1 MKKIVLTAALFG
13 ALLFY
18 SCKDSFKDNY
28 GGIDEDKMPWYLG
41 GSIYSELQSGNNLTG
56 KFTNYLR
63 LIDDLGYDEILN
75 RTGSMTIFPANDEAF
90 QRFFDDNDWG
100 VSSYE
105 DLTYAQKNVLLKSS
119 MLNNALLTSMFANVN
134 AGTNPPSVD
143 QGLALKHPSYM
154 SVIDTI
160 TCITPEQMPLNNSYW
175 DKFREEGTSIWAV
188 QDNTTPP
195 LVHFTREQML
205 SKGITLTG
213 DDSDF
218 AIITGENFEEGTTYD
233 SEGNPNYPVYIYDNK
248 IINKDVICQNGYI
261 HQVQNVLVQPGNMAQ
276 IIGREPDTKYFNHI
290 LDYYKYAKID
300 PTTTNT
306 YNAWVKQYPDL
317 AAKNGYVE
325 HDVYQVRYLSEISQ
339 GADGRTDPNGT
350 VKAQNVSLLYDP
362 GWNEYYPN
370 SLTAQGDNAKITDMG
385 TMFVPTDDAMWRYF
399 SGPGAFIIK
408 EYGQQPNTRENLLD
422 NLDDVHNANP
432 GILTSFV
439 KNIQKT
445 SFVASTPSKFSEIR
459 ADASELLNMSVDSL
473 EVRPDG
479 RYDIKIANNGV
490 IYKTHGVLAPDRYR
504 SVLGP
509 VVTYRNMKVMDWAV
523 EELAKPFGY
532 AIGIDFQYY
541 LLAMKANYAFFVP
554 TDEAFGASGAYYLD
568 PASINWTTNKA
579 KVLHFFYDPTN
590 RDLNRQQYLNLRAY
604 DIDLTTGNITTN
616 TNDLALSAYWNQA
629 KSALGDIMNYHTV
642 VLDNKGDDITS
653 GNKYYKTKHGA
664 EVLVENVGGK
674 TTVKSG
680 SQISGLLPAATVQIA
695 EKEDNGYTYHMDHLI
710 QPTILGVTQVLKQ
723 NSRFSEFYDLCA
735 GFSNSDLLYWM
746 GFSSDWSSDP
756 FLLSQQDRLL
766 LFSNDYVYH
775 VKEGTNQ
782 NANLSLAP
790 DGNVKLFNTY
800 NYTLYAPDNDAMSAA
815 YAAGLPSWSDIDDI
829 YQAVVD
835 ARPDVEQCPEPY
847 RSYLQAQVKRMREF
861 CTYHFQYISLY
872 ADNSITASDGG
883 GGRYQSMLS
892 EDGQPPL
899 EYTVNCSGGVL
910 TLRDGGGKTHTINAN
925 DASQLS
931 NLMARDYWLDKSP
944 GQPNNSIKTSSFCV
958 IHELKEPLNFGKAY
972 NAGLT
977 SCKATDIIS
986 ALSKKRASK
995 K

>member
-1 MKKIVLTAALFG
+1 M
-13 ALLFY
+13 
-18 SCKDSFKDNY
+18 
-28 GGIDEDKMPWYLG
+28 
-41 GSIYSELQSGNNLTG
+41 
-56 KFTNYLR
+56 
-63 LIDDLGYDEILN
+63 
-75 RTGSMTIFPANDEAF
+75 
-90 QRFFDDNDWG
+90 
-100 VSSYE
+100 
-105 DLTYAQKNVLLKSS
+105 
-119 MLNNALLTSMFANVN
+119 
-134 AGTNPPSVD
+134 
-143 QGLALKHPSYM
+143 
-154 SVIDTI
+154 
-160 TCITPEQMPLNNSYW
+160 
-175 DKFREEGTSIWAV
+175 

-195 LVHFTREQML
+195 IVHFTREQML
-205 SKGITLTG
+205 NNGITLSG

-261 HQVQNVLVQPGNMAQ
+261 HQVKNVLVQPGNMAQ
-276 IIGREPDTKYFNHI
+276 IIGREPDTKYFSHI

-325 HDVYQVRYLSEISQ
+325 HDVYQVRYLSMISQ
-339 GADGRTDPNGT
+339 RADGRTDPNGT
-350 VKAQNVSLLYDP
+350 VKSETECLAYDP

-370 SLTAQGDNAKITDMG
+370 SDKSSEDKSKITDMG
-385 TMFVPTDDAMWRYF
+385 TMFVPTDDAMWEYF
-399 SGPGAFIIK
+399 KGPGAFIIK
-408 EYGQQPNTRENLLD
+408 EYGQKPNTRENLLD
-422 NLDDVHNANP
+422 NLDDVQNANP

-445 SFVASTPSKFSEIR
+445 SFVSSTPSKFPEIIN
-459 ADASELLNMSVDSL
+459 DASELLNMSVDSL
-473 EVRPDG
+473 IMLPSG

-509 VVTYRNMKVMDWAV
+509 VCTYRNMKVMDWAV
-523 EELAKPFGY
+523 EEVAKSTGY
-532 AIGIDFQYY
+532 SLGIDFQYY
-541 LLAMKANYAFFVP
+541 LLAMKANYAFFIP
-554 TDEAFGASGAYYLD
+554 TDDAFGAEDAYYLD
-568 PASINWTTNKA
+568 PASINWTTKKA
-579 KVLHFFYDPTN
+579 KVLHFYRDPTN
-590 RDLNRQQYLNLRAY
+590 RNLRLQQYLTVRAY
-604 DIDLTTGNITTN
+604 DIDLTSGDITTN
-616 TNDLALSAYWNQA
+616 TTDLALSEYWAQL

-653 GNKYYKTKHGA
+653 GNKYYKTKHGG

-680 SQISGLLPAATVQIA
+680 SQISGLLPAASVQIA
-695 EKEDNGYTYHMDHLI
+695 EKEENGVAYHMDHLI
-710 QPTILGVTQVLKQ
+710 QPTILSVSQVLKQ
-723 NSRFSEFYDLCA
+723 NPRFDEFYNLCA
-735 GFSNSDLLYWM
+735 GFNNPDLLYWI
-746 GFSSDWSSDP
+746 GFSSDYASDP
-756 FLLSQQDRLL
+756 FKMSQQDRLL
-766 LFSNDYVYH
+766 LFSNDYTYH
-775 VKEGTNQ
+775 SSENM
-782 NANLSLAP
+782 NLSLAP
-790 DGNVKLFNTY
+790 EGNVKLFNTY

-847 RSYLQAQVKRMREF
+847 ATYLKEQVKRMREF

-910 TLRDGGGKTHTINAN
+910 TLRDGGGQTHTISAS

-944 GQPNNSIKTSSFCV
+944 GSSNNSIKTSSFCV
-958 IHELKEPLNFGKAY
+958 IHELKEPLHFGKAY